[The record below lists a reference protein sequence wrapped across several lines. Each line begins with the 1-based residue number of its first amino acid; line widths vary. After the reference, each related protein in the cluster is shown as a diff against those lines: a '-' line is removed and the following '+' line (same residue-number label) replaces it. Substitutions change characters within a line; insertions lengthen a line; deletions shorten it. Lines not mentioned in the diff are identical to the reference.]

1 MSFSMMTGAAAFN
14 TESKSYI
21 QTKEGKILESPNV
34 QFEREDVSI
43 ATAASDAQLPVEKI
57 LDYVNENNE
66 EPTAR
71 SVTWYCEGW
80 YEDYSYNSMGS
91 RVQRPCGLSSS
102 AAFEVLIGTICNE
115 LFFEKQLTDIEI
127 AQIGQYAE
135 NIYFGKPCGLLD
147 QMASSVGGMVFIDFE
162 HPDRPVVER
171 IDFDF
176 SKAGHALCII
186 DSGADHADLTDE
198 YAAIPGE
205 MKEVCACFGK
215 EVLREIPEGEF
226 FAALPELRNKVPDR
240 AI

>member
-1 MSFSMMTGAAAFN
+1 MKCFRKLCLIVAVFAMSFSMMTGAAAFN

-91 RVQRPCGLSSS
+91 RVQRPCGLS
-102 AAFEVLIGTICNE
+102 EHRNGNTVLSTYHYTRTYLNKNKMYG
-115 LFFEKQLTDIEI
+115 
-127 AQIGQYAE
+127 
-135 NIYFGKPCGLLD
+135 
-147 QMASSVGGMVFIDFE
+147 
-162 HPDRPVVER
+162 
-171 IDFDF
+171 
-176 SKAGHALCII
+176 
-186 DSGADHADLTDE
+186 DSGRVWGTGSVTARGTLVDS
-198 YAAIPGE
+198 
-205 MKEVCACFGK
+205 EVCDLNTHYVKYGTTS
-215 EVLREIPEGEF
+215 
-226 FAALPELRNKVPDR
+226 N
-240 AI
+240 